1 MNNYIKISGAMRK
14 CFRAKKL
21 GNFSMKSDWALAS
34 NVVCKQYLEDVDPE
48 VLFEDITLQ
57 MEAKLWAGLYNKRG
71 PPKKIDI
78 MQICMIQ
85 MVDRPGQPYF
95 QMEHYIEGNY
105 NCKKT
110 KFFKCMVYKIII
122 LICLA

>member
-1 MNNYIKISGAMRK
+1 MRK

-95 QMEHYIEGNY
+95 QMEHYIEGNL
-105 NCKKT
+105 KKNFNLYLSGIISAT
-110 KFFKCMVYKIII
+110 KNFFLIFKCVFQETM
-122 LICLA
+122 